1 MRIATG
7 GEVHAPVER
16 IGGPAVEEPSD
27 ERLHR
32 TELAR
37 RVWHHV
43 RAAPAEAAHVVA
55 ERALF
60 ASPERSPI
68 DAVARRALEDG
79 LVDVGNV
86 LCVADAGSARL
97 QEAGQ
102 HVENDERPRVAK
114 VRRVVRRHAADV
126 HRQRRSARS
135 EREYVAASRV
145 VEPEH
150 PRRTISSPAVTR
162 FLARD
167 EVIEIVRR
175 IASPPTAPY
184 HEFAVLEAI
193 RGELEAARIATRT
206 DAFGQVY
213 AHLARGSAKR
223 ALVFAAHTDHP
234 AFEVTDAQGTE
245 GRARVLG
252 GFRQRVFP
260 TDVPVMVQD
269 DAGAPP
275 FRATLL
281 DPEASVEPKHNSTV
295 VCRIRADRELRVGQ
309 FAVLDMP
316 GVEVVGDEIRMRA
329 ADDLAGCALIV
340 CALLVLREDDRPH
353 DIHAIFTRAEETGL
367 YGARLAAEDGL
378 IPRDAFVVSVE
389 ASRALPG
396 AEAGKGVV
404 VRAGDLHNTF
414 SNEAERYLR
423 VARERLADAGM
434 PVQRAL
440 LVGGTCEASAFVRL
454 GWTATGMALPNVN
467 YHNAA
472 PDGGFAPEIV
482 RVSDLA
488 SGIALAVE
496 AAIAAA
502 EDASESWWPDVRVVP
517 SDIRSLLRRP
527 RRDE

>member
-1 MRIATG
+1 GREARELAVVRIATG

-213 AHLARGSAKR
+213 AHLARGLAKR

-245 GRARVLG
+245 GRAR
-252 GFRQRVFP
+252 
-260 TDVPVMVQD
+260 
-269 DAGAPP
+269 
-275 FRATLL
+275 
-281 DPEASVEPKHNSTV
+281 
-295 VCRIRADRELRVGQ
+295 
-309 FAVLDMP
+309 
-316 GVEVVGDEIRMRA
+316 A
-329 ADDLAGCALIV
+329 ADALAGCALIV

-502 EDASESWWPDVRVVP
+502 EDASESWWPDV
-517 SDIRSLLRRP
+517 
-527 RRDE
+527 